1 MSDVTFSCQSSC
13 MNNLEVFAKN
23 DKHSIVVDG
32 PIGSGK
38 THMAKVY
45 AKLLGIHDVVVVNPK
60 VSDVKEAFTEFSK
73 VDNRVLIVV
82 ENLDTGVSSCSYVLL
97 KFMEEPS
104 DNLYVVVTCVDR
116 NNIPDTILSR
126 SMTTSTNVPTK
137 SDIVKYADV
146 FYKDKYTLLK
156 NSVLWRTVRTFS
168 DVTEVCSLSQD
179 KISYFSEWNTL
190 KPFNAPVSNVSWTL
204 GHYPDGSE
212 ITSNVLVRYILE
224 CNKHNSHV
232 VNCCR
237 KCMDQLNLK
246 RIARYL
252 TLTKLAFDLKYCE

>member
-1 MSDVTFSCQSSC
+1 MSDVTFSCQSMC
-13 MNNLEVFAKN
+13 VENLRMFVEN
-23 DKHSIVVDG
+23 DKHSVVIDG

-38 THMAKVY
+38 THMAKMY
-45 AKLLGIHDVVVVNPK
+45 AKLLDIRDVVVVQPK
-60 VSDVKEAFTEFSK
+60 VSEVKEAFTEFSK
-73 VDNRVLIVV
+73 VDNKVLIVV
-82 ENLDTGVSSCSYVLL
+82 ENLDMGVSSCAYVLL

-126 SMTTSTNVPTK
+126 SMTTATNVPTR
-137 SDIVKYADV
+137 SDIVKYANE
-146 FYKDKYTLLK
+146 FYREKYITLK
-156 NSVLWRTVRTFS
+156 SSILWKTVRTFS
-168 DVTEVCSLSQD
+168 DVNEVCSLSPEKVQ
-179 KISYFSEWNTL
+179 YFNEWSTL
-190 KPFNAPVSNVSWTL
+190 KPFNAPVSTVSWKL

-212 ITSNVLVRYILE
+212 IASNVLVRYILE
-224 CNKHNSHV
+224 CNKDNAHV